1 MAVGSR
7 GPPSLILDHRW
18 PGLEW
23 LPTKD
28 LHPRTLHLPRWPV
41 SSFVPIQTSR
51 TNRDYDCHASR
62 EKRAAE
68 SSIQISHGSPPL
80 SFSLPLFIVFFRK
93 GDDEA
98 PLLSTDISVAN
109 LAGQLLIYMPSSP
122 RWSSFPRFHR
132 AHDSTTCPVCQ
143 PHGLRFVCDGIG
155 LWSFGTYRFFDVR
168 IGRIVVNRSI
178 EILSPTLWM

>member
-18 PGLEW
+18 PELEW

-28 LHPRTLHLPRWPV
+28 LHPRTLHLSRWPV

-80 SFSLPLFIVFFRK
+80 SPFIVFFQK
-93 GDDEA
+93 GDDED

-122 RWSSFPRFHR
+122 RWSSFDHH

-143 PHGLRFVCDGIG
+143 PRLTWLQDSCVTGSG
-155 LWSFGTYRFFDVR
+155 FGASARTDFWR
-168 IGRIVVNRSI
+168 
-178 EILSPTLWM
+178 

>member
-28 LHPRTLHLPRWPV
+28 LHSRTLHLSRWPV

-80 SFSLPLFIVFFRK
+80 SPFIVFFQK
-93 GDDEA
+93 GDDED

-122 RWSSFPRFHR
+122 RWSSFDVPPCTRFNDLSGMS
-132 AHDSTTCPVCQ
+132 ATVDVAA
-143 PHGLRFVCDGIG
+143 RFVCDGIG
-155 LWSFGTYRFFDVR
+155 LWSFGTYRF
-168 IGRIVVNRSI
+168 
-178 EILSPTLWM
+178 LTLE